1 MRSFLRKAKSTILTT
16 LIFASAATAVGIGIA
31 VAAPDAV
38 TSAALQAPSASH
50 ATHAPYD
57 EAANA
62 KAEIA
67 AALVAAK
74 RAKVP
79 VLVVFGANWCGDC
92 KVLDLAF
99 KEGAAAPLIAKN
111 FKVVKVNVG
120 RMDRNVDIAE
130 SYGVPLKKG
139 IPAVAVL
146 SNKGKVVYSTKAGEL
161 ADARKMGD
169 TGIVD
174 FFTNVVKK

>member
-1 MRSFLRKAKSTILTT
+1 MRAHLLKTG
-16 LIFASAATAVGIGIA
+16 LIFALLTVAAHNGIA
-31 VAAPDAV
+31 AV
-38 TSAALQAPSASH
+38 TSTAA
-50 ATHAPYD
+50 HAPYN
-57 EAANA
+57 EAADA

-67 AALVAAK
+67 ATLVAAQ

-146 SNKGKVVYSTKAGEL
+146 SDKGSVVYSSKAGEL
-161 ADARKMGD
+161 SDARKMGD

-174 FFTNVVKK
+174 FFTNVVKNKKE